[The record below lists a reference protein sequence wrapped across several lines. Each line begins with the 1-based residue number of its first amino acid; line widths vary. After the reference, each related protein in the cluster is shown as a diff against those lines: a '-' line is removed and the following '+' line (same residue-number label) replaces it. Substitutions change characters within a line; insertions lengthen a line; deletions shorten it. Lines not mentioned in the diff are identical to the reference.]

1 MFHIMTLSNPVS
13 AASLDL
19 EQLTSDLVDS
29 ISASPRGALNDAL
42 QQALARTVE
51 AKVNAQLAVVLE
63 GIGDAFYSLNAHWRF
78 SYINRAA
85 ETYFGLTRQ
94 AMLHKVIRG
103 MFPESEGTELRRRYE
118 EVFLSGQPLSFE
130 AEAVGRPGRHLEFHV
145 FPYNGGIGVSFR
157 DWTERRRAEE
167 ELRASKARLSALANN
182 APACMFYQTSH
193 SAAYDERKVL
203 YVSKTC
209 ERLTGIPAEE
219 AQANPDLLY
228 SLVLPHHRERMLVRR
243 LESPRTLTE
252 CEEVEMRHAKTGE
265 IRWHRII
272 TTPRRLENGSIVWDG
287 IEIDITDHK
296 RSEEHLRL
304 LLNELN
310 HRVKNTLATVQS
322 LASQSFRVRGAN
334 GARDLPDL
342 YAAFEARLFALARGH
357 DILTRENWEGAGLVE
372 IVAQAF
378 APYRDPSDDG
388 SRIRLEGP
396 DLRVSP
402 SMALSLSMA
411 MHEVCTNAAKYG
423 ALGAP
428 EGQVRVSWSTHDT
441 ASGPRLVMGWEEQG
455 GPPVSPP
462 SRKGFGS
469 RLIQDCLARTQRRG
483 SPGLPPR
490 RGGLHDRRAAFLGR
504 PACFQEPHR
513 SLVDSGPRVLAEGT
527 RFSVNRAQVTK
538 SRPQRE
544 ELVYETSSVFAGHG
558 GRRRLDCGGR
568 SGDRSVDAGGEV
580 APAVRLPQVARHH
593 LRRG

>member
-1 MFHIMTLSNPVS
+1 MFHVMTLSNPAL
-13 AASLDL
+13 AAPIDL

-63 GIGDAFYSLNAHWRF
+63 GIGDAFYSLDAHWRF
-78 SYINRAA
+78 GYINRAA
-85 ETYFGLTRQ
+85 ETYFGLPRQ
-94 AMLHKVIRG
+94 AMLHKVIWS
-103 MFPESEGTELRRRYE
+103 MFPESEGTDLRRRYE
-118 EVFLSGQPLSFE
+118 EVFLTGQPLSFE

-157 DWTERRRAEE
+157 DWTERRQAEE
-167 ELRASKARLSALANN
+167 ELRASEARLSALANN
-182 APACMFYQTSH
+182 SPACMFYQTSH
-193 SAAYDERKVL
+193 SPAYHARKVL

-209 ERLTGIPAEE
+209 ETLTGIPAAE

-228 SLVLPHHRERMLVRR
+228 SLVLPPHRERMLARR
-243 LESPRTLTE
+243 LESLRTLTE
-252 CEEVEMRHAKTGE
+252 CEEEVEMRHAKTGE
-265 IRWHRII
+265 TRWHRII
-272 TTPRRLENGSIVWDG
+272 TTPRRLENGGIVWDG
-287 IEIDITDHK
+287 IQIDITDHK

-322 LASQSFRVRGAN
+322 LASQSFRVRGAD
-334 GARDLPDL
+334 GARELPAL
-342 YAAFEARLFALARGH
+342 YATFEARLHALARGH

-378 APYRDPSDDG
+378 APYRDLSEEG

-402 SMALSLSMA
+402 AMALSLSMA
-411 MHEVCTNAAKYG
+411 MHELCTNATKYG

-428 EGQVRVSWSTHDT
+428 EGRARVSWSTVET
-441 ASGPRLVMGWEEQG
+441 ASGPRLAMRWEEHG

-469 RLIQDCLARTQRRG
+469 RLIQDGLARELNGEVR
-483 SPGLPPR
+483 
-490 RGGLHDRRAAFLGR
+490 
-504 PACFQEPHR
+504 
-513 SLVDSGPRVLAEGT
+513 
-527 RFSVNRAQVTK
+527 
-538 SRPQRE
+538 
-544 ELVYETSSVFAGHG
+544 LVYQPEGVICTIDVPLS
-558 GRRRLDCGGR
+558 
-568 SGDRSVDAGGEV
+568 
-580 APAVRLPQVARHH
+580 
-593 LRRG
+593 

>member
-1 MFHIMTLSNPVS
+1 MSIPNPAPAVS
-13 AASLDL
+13 IDL
-19 EQLTSDLVDS
+19 EQLTSDLVAS
-29 ISASPRGALNDAL
+29 ISASPRGALSDAL

-63 GIGDAFYSLNAHWRF
+63 GIGDAFYSLDAHWRF

-85 ETYFGLTRQ
+85 EGYFGLPRQ
-94 AMLHKVIRG
+94 AMLHKVIWD
-103 MFPESEGTELRRRYE
+103 MFPESEGTDLRGRYE
-118 EVFLSGQPLSFE
+118 EVFLSGRPLSFE
-130 AEAVGRPGRHLEFHV
+130 GEAVGRPGRHLEFHV

-167 ELRASKARLSALANN
+167 ELRASEARLSALANN

-193 SAAYDERKVL
+193 SPAYHARKVL

-209 ERLTGIPAEE
+209 ERLTGVPAEE

-228 SLVLPHHRERMLVRR
+228 NLVLPQHRERLLARR
-243 LESPRTLTE
+243 LESLRDFAE
-252 CEEVEMRHAKTGE
+252 CEEEFEMRHAKTGE

-272 TTPRRLENGSIVWDG
+272 TTPRRLENGGIVWDG

-322 LASQSFRVRGAN
+322 LASQSFQVRGAN
-334 GARDLPDL
+334 RARDLPAL
-342 YAAFEARLFALARGH
+342 YATFEARLFALARGH

-378 APYRDPSDDG
+378 APYRDLSEDG
-388 SRIRLEGP
+388 GRIRLEGP

-402 SMALSLSMA
+402 AMALSLSMA
-411 MHEVCTNAAKYG
+411 MHELCTNAVKYG

-428 EGQVRVSWSTHDT
+428 EGRVRVSWSTLDA
-441 ASGPRLVMGWEEQG
+441 ASGPRLSMRWEEHG

-469 RLIQDCLARTQRRG
+469 RLIQDGLARELNGEVR
-483 SPGLPPR
+483 
-490 RGGLHDRRAAFLGR
+490 
-504 PACFQEPHR
+504 
-513 SLVDSGPRVLAEGT
+513 
-527 RFSVNRAQVTK
+527 
-538 SRPQRE
+538 
-544 ELVYETSSVFAGHG
+544 LVYQPEGVVCTIDVPLS
-558 GRRRLDCGGR
+558 
-568 SGDRSVDAGGEV
+568 
-580 APAVRLPQVARHH
+580 
-593 LRRG
+593 